1 MNLKEH
7 PHRRYNPLIG
17 EWVLVSP
24 HRTKRPWQGHMEK
37 PQVEK
42 TVKYDPECYLCPGN
56 SRAGGV
62 QNPRYTD
69 TFVFVND
76 YAALLP
82 DTPEGSLEDDDLFIA
97 RSEKG
102 ICKVICFS
110 PRHDLTLPLMAG
122 EDIRK
127 VVDVW
132 EREYRDLGNEPFIS
146 YVQIFEN
153 RGAAMGCSNPHP
165 HGQIWSNETIPQVP
179 QKELDHQKA
188 YFHRHGSCLLCDYLE
203 REIEAEE
210 RLVAQ
215 NDSFVA
221 LVPFWAVWPFET
233 MVLPRRHAASLSEL
247 HDTEKNDLA
256 DIMKRLGTRYDN
268 LFQTHF
274 PYSMGLHQKP
284 TDGVPHPEWHFHIHY
299 LPPLLRSATV
309 KKFMV
314 GYELLSTVQRDI
326 TAESAAA
333 RLRELSETHFLHT
346 ME

>member
-1 MNLKEH
+1 
-7 PHRRYNPLIG
+7 
-17 EWVLVSP
+17 
-24 HRTKRPWQGHMEK
+24 
-37 PQVEK
+37 
-42 TVKYDPECYLCPGN
+42 
-56 SRAGGV
+56 
-62 QNPRYTD
+62 
-69 TFVFVND
+69 VFVND
-76 YAALLP
+76 YSALLP
-82 DTPEGSLEDDDLFIA
+82 DTPEGSLGEDDLFVA
-97 RSEKG
+97 RSERG

-110 PRHDLTLPLMAG
+110 PRHDLTIPLMEAI
-122 EDIRK
+122 DIRK

-132 EREYRDLGNEPFIS
+132 EREYRMLGDESYIN

-179 QKELDHQKA
+179 QKEFEHQLS
-188 YFHRHGSCLLCDYLE
+188 YMNRHGSCLLCDYLE
-203 REIEAEE
+203 RELEAEE
-210 RLVAQ
+210 RIVID

-233 MVLPRRHAASLSEL
+233 MVLPRRHSASLSEL
-247 HDTEKNDLA
+247 NEAEKDDLA

-284 TDGVPHPEWHFHIHY
+284 TDGDSHPEWHFHIHY

-314 GYELLSTVQRDI
+314 GYELLATVQRDI

-333 RLRELSETHFLHT
+333 RLRELPETHFLHT